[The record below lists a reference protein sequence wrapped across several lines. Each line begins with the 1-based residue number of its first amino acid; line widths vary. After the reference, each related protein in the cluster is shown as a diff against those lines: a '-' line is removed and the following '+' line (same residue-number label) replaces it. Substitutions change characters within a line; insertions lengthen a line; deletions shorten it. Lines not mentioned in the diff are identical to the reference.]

1 MPRRKATSE
10 QLRQQSLIGFLQP
23 HPSSPQT
30 GRSRT
35 QLGPTSRAARVTEIP
50 IQSDTDSDVEAIH
63 FEPRKELPSD
73 DNDIQPSSPTKRR
86 RIAVEV
92 RPLADRGISTTSTSN
107 NSDDSIELNRRASP
121 STKMKRPISRSP
133 STELDLDSHPKRR
146 RLAKGTRP
154 SSPEEPDD
162 LIGEVNEAGESQLSP

>member
-1 MPRRKATSE
+1 MPRKKATSD

-35 QLGPTSRAARVTEIP
+35 QLGQASRAARVTEIP

-73 DNDIQPSSPTKRR
+73 DDDIQPSSPTKRR
-86 RIAVEV
+86 RNAVEV
-92 RPLADRGISTTSTSN
+92 RPFADRGTSTASTSN
-107 NSDDSIELNRRASP
+107 NSDDSIESNRRESP
-121 STKMKRPISRSP
+121 LTKMKRPVSRSP
-133 STELDLDSHPKRR
+133 STELGLDSPPKRR

-162 LIGEVNEAGESQLSP
+162 LLGEVNEAGESQFRP

>member
-23 HPSSPQT
+23 HLNSPQT

-35 QLGPTSRAARVTEIP
+35 QLGPAGRTAGVTEIP
-50 IQSDTDSDVEAIH
+50 IQSDSDSDVEAIH
-63 FEPRKELPSD
+63 FEPRKEPPLD
-73 DNDIQPSSPTKRR
+73 DDEIQPSSPKKRR

-92 RPLADRGISTTSTSN
+92 RPLADRGTSTTSTSN
-107 NSDDSIELNRRASP
+107 NSDDSIELNRRESP

-154 SSPEEPDD
+154 SSTEEPDD
-162 LIGEVNEAGESQLSP
+162 LLGEVNETGESQFRP